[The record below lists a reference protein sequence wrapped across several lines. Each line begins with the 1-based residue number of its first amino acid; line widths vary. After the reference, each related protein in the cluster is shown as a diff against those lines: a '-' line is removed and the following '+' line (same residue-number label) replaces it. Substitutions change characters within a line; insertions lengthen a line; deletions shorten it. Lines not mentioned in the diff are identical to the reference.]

1 MRTAISHN
9 ERAIVDYHMR
19 AWSAAVAAQDGSV
32 SVISSVMGISHDE
45 ALDLCNM
52 CYDGQSMLDHLGVE
66 VYGEPAVDTYAD
78 PMPADQSSIDPYGL
92 DHWFLGLFTF
102 VEWPRFWFSLAAMLA
117 IAAVCLWWAV

>member
-52 CYDGQSMLDHLGVE
+52 CYDGQSMLDHLG
-66 VYGEPAVDTYAD
+66 GR
-78 PMPADQSSIDPYGL
+78 GL
-92 DHWFLGLFTF
+92 WRACGRH
-102 VEWPRFWFSLAAMLA
+102 VRRPHAR
-117 IAAVCLWWAV
+117 